1 MRRVVSVVLGGGRG
15 TRLMPLTTHR
25 AKPAVPLAGRYRLID
40 IPLSNCINSG
50 MKDICVL
57 TQFMSASLNQHIA
70 TSYRF
75 DRFTK
80 GRLEVLAA
88 EQFTA
93 SGDEDWYQGTADAVR
108 KQLHRIARPE
118 IDGVLILGGDHL
130 YRMDYRDLVETH
142 EQTKADV
149 TIAGIALPRREL
161 TGFGVIGVGGDQLV
175 TGFTEK
181 PDPGDDV
188 EHLRLPTD
196 LRTGDGKDFL
206 ASMGVY
212 LFSRDALLQVLEGP
226 GIDFGKDILPS
237 MLSTHRV
244 AAHRFDGYWED
255 IGTISAFYEANLAL
269 ATSPSPFR
277 FYEPRAPVYTRARF
291 LPPSVVRNAQ
301 MRDVLLAEG
310 CLVYGSTIEHSVVG
324 IRSVLSDGVTVKD
337 SVVMGADFFEDRAAR
352 AENARTGR
360 IDIGLGKG
368 TVVERAIIDK
378 NARIGEGCVIRGEP
392 GRPDE
397 HTKNWSVVDGIA
409 IVPKN
414 AELPPGTVI

>member
-1 MRRVVSVVLGGGRG
+1 
-15 TRLMPLTTHR
+15 MPLTTHR

-70 TSYRF
+70 TTYRF

-88 EQFTA
+88 EQVHA
-93 SGDEDWYQGTADAVR
+93 HAEKDWYQGTADAVR
-108 KQLHRIARPE
+108 KQLHRIARPDV
-118 IDGVLILGGDHL
+118 DGVLILGGDHL
-130 YRMDYRDLVETH
+130 YRMDYRDLVQTH
-142 EQTKADV
+142 RLSGADV
-149 TIAGIALPRREL
+149 TIAGIGLARQEL
-161 TGFGVIGVGGDQLV
+161 TGFGVIGVGEDRLV

-181 PDPGDDV
+181 PGPEVDLD
-188 EHLRLPTD
+188 HLRMPD
-196 LRTGDGKDFL
+196 ALRTGDGKDFL

-212 LFSRDALLQVLEGP
+212 LFSSKALIQALEGP
-226 GIDFGKDILPS
+226 GIDFGSDILPA

-269 ATSPSPFR
+269 ATGPSPFR
-277 FYEPRAPVYTRARF
+277 FYEPSAPVYTRARF
-291 LPPSVVRNAQ
+291 LPPSVIRDAT
-301 MRDVLLAEG
+301 MSDVLLSEG
-310 CLVYGSTIEHSVVG
+310 CLVYGSDVRHSVVG
-324 IRSVLSDGVTVKD
+324 IRSVLSDGVTVLD
-337 SVVMGADFFEDRAAR
+337 SVVMGADFFEDRRLR
-352 AENARTGR
+352 AENQRIGR

-378 NARIGEGCVIRGEP
+378 NARIGAGCVIRGEA
-392 GRPDE
+392 GRADE
-397 HTKNWSVVDGIA
+397 HHANWSMVDGIA

-414 AELPPGTVI
+414 AVLPPGTVI